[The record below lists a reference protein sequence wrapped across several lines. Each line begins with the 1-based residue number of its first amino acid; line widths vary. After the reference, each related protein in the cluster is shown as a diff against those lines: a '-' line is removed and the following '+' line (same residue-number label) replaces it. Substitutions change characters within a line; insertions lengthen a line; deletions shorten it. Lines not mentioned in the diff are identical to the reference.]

1 MRVREVTGT
10 VELEDGSEVSFRIYP
25 GGWSQWSQTSN
36 MPLRDVLGET
46 RDAVAAM
53 SEALIELNEWSA

>member
-10 VELEDGSEVSFRIYP
+10 VKLEDGSEVSFRIHP
-25 GGWSQWSQTSN
+25 EGWSQWSQTSN

-46 RDAVAAM
+46 RDVVAAM